1 MDAHSR
7 DRLGLCILRTFSLG
21 CRKIVEGLGDVGD
34 LCSYPAQSGASSIL
48 GRYSHRQA
56 SLITDFVMKI
66 SMQEVC

>member
-48 GRYSHRQA
+48 GRYSHR
-56 SLITDFVMKI
+56 
-66 SMQEVC
+66 